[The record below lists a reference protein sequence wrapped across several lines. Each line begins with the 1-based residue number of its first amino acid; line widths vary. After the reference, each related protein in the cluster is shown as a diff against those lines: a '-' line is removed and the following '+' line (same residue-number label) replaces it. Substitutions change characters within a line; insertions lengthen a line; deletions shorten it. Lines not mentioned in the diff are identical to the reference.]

1 MPEVV
6 RARNQRGR
14 YGQRPTPIPDEA
26 SHIRRRLAFVREVLS
41 EAAGRQE
48 GAGPGEG
55 SGSEGHGVEASTW
68 HGVEASTWHAEL
80 VPVFDPA
87 VSPRN
92 TALVAWRRV

>member
-1 MPEVV
+1 M
-6 RARNQRGR
+6 
-14 YGQRPTPIPDEA
+14 
-26 SHIRRRLAFVREVLS
+26 REVLS

-48 GAGPGEG
+48 GAGHGA
-55 SGSEGHGVEASTW
+55 GSEG

-92 TALVAWRRV
+92 TALVAWRV